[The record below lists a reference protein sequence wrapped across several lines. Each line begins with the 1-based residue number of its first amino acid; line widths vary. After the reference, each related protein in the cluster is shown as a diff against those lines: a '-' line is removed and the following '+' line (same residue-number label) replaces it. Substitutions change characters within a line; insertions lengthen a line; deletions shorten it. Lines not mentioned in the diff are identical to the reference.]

1 MKRILDPAFR
11 YRPSFDTDIRKTI
24 AEFKRREDSPGSP
37 GSGGAVLYVLPP
49 KRRSPK

>member
-24 AEFKRREDSPGSP
+24 AAFRRREDAPRTP
-37 GSGGAVLYVLPP
+37 EPGGAVLYVLPR
-49 KRRSPK
+49 KRRSSK